1 MSAARPDP
9 HSHFDPA
16 QARTRR
22 LALRWEVDFER
33 RVLRGTARLE
43 FAAAAGGALD
53 LDTRDL
59 TIASVHADGGG
70 PVPFRL
76 GDAHAVLGRPLR
88 LDLPSGTRGVTIA
101 YETSPE
107 ASALQWLEPRQTAGR
122 RQPFLFSQ
130 CQAIHARSIVPVQD
144 TPAAR
149 ITYEAEVTVP
159 DPLNVVMSAAP
170 KGLRP
175 GPRSGTR
182 TLRFDMPQPIP
193 PYLLALAA
201 GEIVARDLSPRSRVY
216 AEPETIAAAAWEF
229 AEIEAMIAA
238 AERLFGPYPWERY
251 DMLVLPPSFPY
262 GGMENPRMTFLTPT
276 LLAGDRSLVD
286 VVAHELA
293 HSWTGNLVTNASA
306 EHFWLN
312 EGTTVYAERRIQE
325 ALHGKDAAALA
336 WAIGRKALEA
346 DLERLAAHPE
356 WTRLRQHL
364 EGIDPDEAFST
375 VPYEKGARLW
385 ALLEETAGRERLDA
399 AIRAYIERFAFTS
412 ITTEDW
418 RRFVDERLPGAL
430 QRIGVDAWLD
440 GAGIPPNEPRVTSAA
455 LEERQALAA
464 RVASGGHPD
473 LAALRGATTA
483 ETLVFLNALPRPL
496 DAEAC
501 AWLDRS
507 LGLTTRGNHE
517 ILVAWLTTAIASDYQ
532 PALQRVREVL
542 MNVGR
547 MKYLRP
553 LYTALARNP
562 RTVPLA
568 RAIFAEAAPGYHPL
582 SRRMAAAILDEAAD
596 KP

>member
-1 MSAARPDP
+1 V
-9 HSHFDPA
+9 FDPT
-16 QARTRR
+16 QPRTRR
-22 LALRWEVDFER
+22 LSLRWDIDFDR
-33 RVLRGTARLE
+33 RVIRGTVRLE
-43 FAAAAGGALD
+43 LAASARGGPLD
-53 LDTRDL
+53 LDTRGL
-59 TIASVHADGGG
+59 TIGSVTG
-70 PVPFRL
+70 PAGAAIPYRL
-76 GDAHAVLGRPLR
+76 GDADPILGRRLR
-88 LDLPSGTRGVTIA
+88 LDLPPGTEAVTVA

-130 CQAIHARSIVPVQD
+130 CQAIHARSVVPVQD
-144 TPAAR
+144 SPAAR
-149 ITYEAEVTVP
+149 ITYDAEVTVP

-170 KGLRP
+170 HGVRP

-182 TLRFDMPQPIP
+182 TFRFDMPQAIP

-201 GEIVARDLSPRSRVY
+201 GEIVARDLSSRSRVY
-216 AEPETIAAAAWEF
+216 AEPEMIEAAAWEF
-229 AEIEAMIAA
+229 AEIEAMLAA

-325 ALHGKDAAALA
+325 ALHGEESAALA
-336 WAIGRKALEA
+336 WSIGRKALEA
-346 DLERLAAHPE
+346 DLERLAPHPE

-364 EGIDPDEAFST
+364 EGVDPDEAFST

-385 ALLEETAGRERLDA
+385 ALLERTVGRERLDA
-399 AIRAYIERFAFTS
+399 AIRAYIERFRFTS

-418 RRFVDERLPGAL
+418 LRFVQEQLPGAAET
-430 QRIGVDAWLD
+430 IGVADWLD
-440 GAGIPPNEPRVTSAA
+440 GAGLPSNEPRFTSAA
-455 LEERQALAA
+455 ESERQAMAA
-464 RVASGGHPD
+464 RVAAGARPSGEMAGW
-473 LAALRGATTA
+473 TTA

-496 DAEAC
+496 DAGTC

-507 LGLTTRGNHE
+507 LGLTASGNHE
-517 ILVAWLTTAIASDYQ
+517 ILVAWLAIAIASDYE
-532 PALQRVREVL
+532 PARPRVREVL
-542 MNVGR
+542 TNVGR

-562 RTVPLA
+562 RTLPLG
-568 RAIFAEAAPGYHPL
+568 REILAEAAPGYHPL
-582 SRRMAAAILDEAAD
+582 SRRVAATILDEAGD

>member
-1 MSAARPDP
+1 LS
-9 HSHFDPA
+9 
-16 QARTRR
+16 
-22 LALRWEVDFER
+22 WEVDFER
-33 RVLRGTARLE
+33 RVLRGSARLE
-43 FAAAAGGALD
+43 FADAAAGALD

-59 TIASVHADGGG
+59 TIASAHTDTGA
-70 PVPFRL
+70 PVPYRL
-76 GDAHAVLGRPLR
+76 GDADPVLGRRMR
-88 LDLPSGTRGVTIA
+88 LDLPDGTRGVTIA
-101 YETSPE
+101 YETSPG

-122 RQPFLFSQ
+122 RHPFLFSQ

-149 ITYEAEVTVP
+149 LTYDAEVTVP

-170 KGLRP
+170 GGARP
-175 GPRSGTR
+175 GPRTGTR
-182 TLRFDMPQPIP
+182 TFRFDMPQPIP

-201 GEIVARDLSPRSRVY
+201 GEIVARDLSPRSRVH
-216 AEPETIAAAAWEF
+216 AEPETIEAAAWEF
-229 AEIEAMIAA
+229 ADIEAMLKV

-325 ALHGKDAAALA
+325 ALHGREAAALA
-336 WAIGRKALEA
+336 WTIGRRALDA

-364 EGIDPDEAFST
+364 DGSDPDEAFST

-385 ALLEETAGRERLDA
+385 ALLEDTAGRERLDA
-399 AIRAYIERFAFTS
+399 VIRAYIERFAFTS

-418 RRFVDERLPGAL
+418 RRFLEERLPGVA
-430 QRIGVDAWLD
+430 QRIGMDQWLD
-440 GAGIPPNEPRVTSAA
+440 GAGMPPNEPRFTCAA

-464 RVASGGHPD
+464 RVAAGVRPEAAV
-473 LAALRGATTA
+473 LAGWPTA
-483 ETLVFLNALPRPL
+483 ETLVFLNALPRRL
-496 DAEAC
+496 DEGTC
-501 AWLDRS
+501 AWLDRA
-507 LGLTTRGNHE
+507 LGLTARGNHE
-517 ILVAWLTTAIASDYQ
+517 ILVAWLTIAIASDYG

-542 MNVGR
+542 TNVGR

-562 RTVPLA
+562 RTLPMG
-568 RAIFAEAAPGYHPL
+568 RAIFAEAAPGYHPIA
-582 SRRMAAAILDEAAD
+582 RRMASTILEEAGSH
-596 KP
+596 P

>member
-1 MSAARPDP
+1 V
-9 HSHFDPA
+9 FDPC
-16 QARTRR
+16 QPRTRR
-22 LALRWEVDFER
+22 LSLRWDVDFDR
-33 RVLRGTARLE
+33 RVIRGTVRLE
-43 FAAAAGGALD
+43 LAAARGGPLD
-53 LDTRDL
+53 LDTRGL
-59 TIASVHADGGG
+59 TIGLVTASAGAAI
-70 PVPFRL
+70 PYQL
-76 GDAHAVLGRPLR
+76 GDADPILGRRLR
-88 LDLPSGTRGVTIA
+88 LDLPPGTEAVTIA

-130 CQAIHARSIVPVQD
+130 CQAIHARSVVPVQD
-144 TPAAR
+144 SPAAR
-149 ITYEAEVTVP
+149 ITYDAEVTVP
-159 DPLNVVMSAAP
+159 DPLNVVMSAAS
-170 KGLRP
+170 KGVRP

-182 TLRFDMPQPIP
+182 TFRFDMPQPIP

-216 AEPETIAAAAWEF
+216 AEPETIEAAAWEF
-229 AEIEAMIAA
+229 AEIEAMLAV

-325 ALHGKDAAALA
+325 ALHGKESVALA

-346 DLERLAAHPE
+346 DLERLRAHPE

-364 EGIDPDEAFST
+364 EGVDPDEAFST

-385 ALLEETAGRERLDA
+385 ALLERTVGRERLDA
-399 AIRAYIERFAFTS
+399 AIRAYIEQFRFTS

-418 RRFVDERLPGAL
+418 LRFVEEQLPGAAET
-430 QRIGVDAWLD
+430 IKVVDWLD
-440 GAGIPPNEPRVTSAA
+440 GAGLPANEPRFASAV
-455 LEERQALAA
+455 EGERQALAA
-464 RVASGGHPD
+464 RVAAGERPSAGEMAGW
-473 LAALRGATTA
+473 TTA
-483 ETLVFLNALPRPL
+483 ETLVFLSALPRSL
-496 DAEAC
+496 DADTC

-507 LGLTTRGNHE
+507 LGLTARGNHE
-517 ILVAWLTTAIASDYQ
+517 ILVAWLAIAIASDYD
-532 PALQRVREVL
+532 PARQRVREVL
-542 MNVGR
+542 TNVGR

-562 RTVPLA
+562 RTLPLGREILA
-568 RAIFAEAAPGYHPL
+568 AAAPGYHPL
-582 SRRMAAAILDEAAD
+582 SRRVASTILEEACD
-596 KP
+596 QP